1 MIHLLMTCVAAA
13 SGGSSVGNPSALLP
27 DVPNPTSLALAR
39 RAAFAQGG
47 NGMYIQLG
55 AGLTTT
61 SEADGPGEEIDFDEG
76 YAIPVAIG
84 YRFGANDGNA
94 VAFDLEFEGLWTD
107 QDADDSGTLQ
117 AVTDVSVLAGL
128 VNGLAEYA
136 VSERFA
142 LYGGAGLG
150 LAGMDVGTSSDALN
164 DFDEEDGPFLAWQLK
179 AGVRL
184 WSTESTAW
192 SLGYRFLNIDDAEI
206 DDDIGG
212 ASFDLETEQHVVE
225 LGVRFSL

>member
-1 MIHLLMTCVAAA
+1 MIPLLITCVAAV
-13 SGGSSVGNPSALLP
+13 SGGSLDDPSALRT
-27 DVPNPTSLALAR
+27 DVPSRTSRARDR
-39 RAAFAQGG
+39 RAAYAQGG
-47 NGMYIQLG
+47 DGMYLQLG

-61 SEADGPGEEIDFDEG
+61 HDANGPGEEIDFDEG

-84 YRFGANDGNA
+84 CRFGASDGNP
-94 VAFDLEFEGLWTD
+94 VAFDVEFEGLWTD

-117 AVTDVSVLAGL
+117 AVTDVSVLGGL
-128 VNGLAEYA
+128 VNGLAEFA
-136 VSERFA
+136 VSDRLA
-142 LYGGAGLG
+142 LYAGAGLG
-150 LAGMDVGTSSDALN
+150 LAALDVGTTSDALN

-184 WSTESTAW
+184 WTSERTAW

-212 ASFDLETEQHVVE
+212 ASFDFETEQHVVE
-225 LGVRFSL
+225 LGLRFGL